1 MNDRGAASR
10 RLDVPRRRAKL
21 ASAHRREAAASRDAG
36 APAIAGYIADMTAQ
50 LESMA
55 TSSGLTLV
63 SYFLAMAR
71 AESEAAARN
80 EAAGERETAKSA

>member
-1 MNDRGAASR
+1 
-10 RLDVPRRRAKL
+10 
-21 ASAHRREAAASRDAG
+21 
-36 APAIAGYIADMTAQ
+36 